1 MVLIILRWHLC
12 RVQSPFRWRA
22 RQEAP
27 LCTSHLRRFLSIAA
41 DTNISVAV
49 LFSLR
54 RQDTSQNMCSR
65 LLIIGSGSKQA
76 RVRPGREPGSKTCS
90 RPQFCQPRSSSR
102 CTTRT
107 HAPHAQTP
115 QPVSSLCS
123 LFTFTFTQY
132 TFSPETSGR
141 VSHLALAGSRSGRS
155 HIVHPTFFIVRRTKI
170 ETDAPLRQ
178 RAACQG
184 TLLLLALGSIVA
196 GACVSAQCCMAEKS
210 HTFVTAHWH
219 AHISSQAKLC
229 QRPGDAAANTFCMVV
244 TPLPRRW

>member
-123 LFTFTFTQY
+123 LFTFTFTLNSIY
-132 TFSPETSGR
+132 IFSRDIGSGFPPCTCWQQIWSIAHCTSYIFYCPPHENR
-141 VSHLALAGSRSGRS
+141 
-155 HIVHPTFFIVRRTKI
+155 
-170 ETDAPLRQ
+170 
-178 RAACQG
+178 
-184 TLLLLALGSIVA
+184 
-196 GACVSAQCCMAEKS
+196 
-210 HTFVTAHWH
+210 
-219 AHISSQAKLC
+219 
-229 QRPGDAAANTFCMVV
+229 N
-244 TPLPRRW
+244 

>member
-1 MVLIILRWHLC
+1 MVLIILRVYFR

-41 DTNISVAV
+41 NTNISVAV

-54 RQDTSQNMCSR
+54 RQDTSQDMCSR
-65 LLIIGSGSKQA
+65 LPIIGSGSKQA

-90 RPQFCQPRSSSR
+90 RPQFFQPRSSSR

-123 LFTFTFTQY
+123 LFTFTFTLNSIHFFLQRH
-132 TFSPETSGR
+132 R
-141 VSHLALAGSRSGRS
+141 VGF
-155 HIVHPTFFIVRRTKI
+155 PT
-170 ETDAPLRQ
+170 LH
-178 RAACQG
+178 
-184 TLLLLALGSIVA
+184 LLAADLVDRTLYILHFLL
-196 GACVSAQCCMAEKS
+196 SAARKS
-210 HTFVTAHWH
+210 
-219 AHISSQAKLC
+219 KLTHPYDSV
-229 QRPGDAAANTFCMVV
+229 QHVRVHYYF
-244 TPLPRRW
+244 